1 MTTLYYEDI
10 SVGDSFDLGSY
21 TVSREEIISF
31 ATQYDPQPFH
41 IDPVAAEESP
51 FNGIIASG
59 WHTISITNRLVVDEF
74 LNTIANQ
81 GGLGAESISWA
92 APVRPGD
99 TITAELD
106 VLEKRVSESNQS
118 VGILRTEKRAV
129 TQDETEVLTYKT
141 ANLIARKNT
150 E

>member
-10 SVGDSFDLGSY
+10 SVGDTFDLGSY
-21 TVSREEIISF
+21 TVTKEEIISF
-31 ATQYDPQPFH
+31 ASKYDPQPFH
-41 IDPVAAEESP
+41 IDPEAAKESP

-81 GGLGAESISWA
+81 GGLGAEAISWS

-99 TITAELD
+99 TITATLE
-106 VLEKRVSESNQS
+106 VLEKRVSESNPA
-118 VGILRTEKRAV
+118 VGILRTEKRTV
-129 TQDETEVLTYKT
+129 TQDDTEVLTYKT
-141 ANLIARKNT
+141 ANLIARNET

>member
-1 MTTLYYEDI
+1 MTTLYYEDV

-21 TVSREEIISF
+21 TVSEDEIISF
-31 ATQYDPQPFH
+31 ATEYDPQPFH
-41 IDPVAAEESP
+41 IDPDAARESP

-59 WHTISITNRLVVDEF
+59 WHTISITNRLVVDGF
-74 LNTIANQ
+74 LNMIANQ
-81 GGLGAESISWA
+81 GGLGAESISWS

-99 TITAELD
+99 TITATLE
-106 VLEKRVSESNQS
+106 VLEKRVSESNPS

-129 TQDETEVLTYKT
+129 TQDDTEVLTYKT
-141 ANLIARKNT
+141 ANLIARKET